1 MPKIRRATLNDLELL
16 SRLSAETFI
25 ETFGKNYSEED
36 LNEYLTQRLS
46 KKAIEGELKDP
57 ENIFFLIENLPQA
70 PIENAEVE
78 DCEQYSSGY
87 IKITP
92 NSDKFLNDL
101 SDKFEKPLRSCYLE
115 RFYLLK
121 DSQGSGLAHLAMQEL
136 ITWVNANTQCD
147 TIHLTVFVENHRA
160 QKFYQKYGFIY
171 AGDTIYHVGNTKDH
185 ELIYLK
191 ALAISLVG

>member
-1 MPKIRRATLNDLELL
+1 M
-16 SRLSAETFI
+16 
-25 ETFGKNYSEED
+25 
-36 LNEYLTQRLS
+36 
-46 KKAIEGELKDP
+46 
-57 ENIFFLIENLPQA
+57 
-70 PIENAEVE
+70 
-78 DCEQYSSGY
+78 
-87 IKITP
+87 
-92 NSDKFLNDL
+92 
-101 SDKFEKPLRSCYLE
+101 
-115 RFYLLK
+115 K